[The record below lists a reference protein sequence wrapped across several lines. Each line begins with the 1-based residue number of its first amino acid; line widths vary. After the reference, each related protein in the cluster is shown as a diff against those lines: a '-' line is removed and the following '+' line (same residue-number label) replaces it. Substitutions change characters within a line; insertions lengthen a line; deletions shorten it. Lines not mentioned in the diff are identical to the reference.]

1 MDARIRGVRPLLRIV
16 PIALCV
22 VALAPAAPRA
32 AERWRVVA
40 RFVDARH
47 PELASVPSVEIAG
60 ERRPVLGRPASVRLA
75 VHTVRPPGT
84 RHVRFDVPVPE
95 ALRGRPLRLFAS
107 LPAPGVALVDQ
118 TPRAV
123 AQPDDHVA
131 MDVTLSREA
140 VDKPP
145 TIVVTGRAASAETR
159 WVSEPVA
166 VPPGARL
173 RFGIGI
179 DESEWSPAL
188 PATTFVA
195 SAIAEGGGETTLARR
210 RLDPGRHPNQ
220 RRWLDQDIDLGPFA
234 GRNVRFAFAT
244 EAHPHDAGA
253 PFVFPVWGD
262 PTVRAPDATSP
273 PPRNVLLVSIDTLRA
288 DHLGCYGYSRPTS
301 PTIDAVLAARGTL
314 FEHVFASSPWTFPS
328 HAGMLTGRYPCVHR
342 FYPAVRSANDEN
354 ALGALPADAPT
365 LAEVLRARGY
375 ATGGFTEDGWI
386 SAEMG
391 FARGFGTF
399 VENRAF
405 PRFSEPLG
413 QVERTLHD
421 ALAWIRRN
429 DDGPWFVFVHTYQ
442 VHNPYTPPPGYLA
455 QVAADAGDDRASAD
469 AAAYDAEIRYTDD
482 VLAHFLAG
490 LDAAGAG
497 DALVVLTSDHGEQFG
512 EHGLWMHGNSLYDEL
527 LHVPLIVRA
536 PGLVPA
542 GKRIATDVGLLDVV
556 PTILDLAGAG
566 APPHGDGRSLAR
578 MIREGDGTAVPLLAD
593 LGDTVA
599 ARNDGLK
606 WIIDEKTGATQVF
619 ALATD
624 PHELR
629 DVAGTRQLPAEGA
642 KWLADFRALCPPA
655 TPGATVPGTG
665 NIDPAVR
672 DKLRAL
678 GYIE

>member
-1 MDARIRGVRPLLRIV
+1 M
-16 PIALCV
+16 
-22 VALAPAAPRA
+22 
-32 AERWRVVA
+32 
-40 RFVDARH
+40 
-47 PELASVPSVEIAG
+47 PSVEIAG
-60 ERRPVLGRPASVRLA
+60 ERRPVLASPPSFRLA
-75 VHTVRPPGT
+75 AHTVRPPGT
-84 RHVRFDVPVPE
+84 RRVRFDVPIPE
-95 ALRGRPLRLFAS
+95 PLRGRPLRLFAS
-107 LPAPGVALVDQ
+107 LLMPGVALVDQ
-118 TPRAV
+118 APRVV

-131 MDVTLSREA
+131 MDVALSREA
-140 VDKPP
+140 IDKPP
-145 TIVVTGRAASAETR
+145 TVVVTARAASGETR

-166 VPPGARL
+166 VPAGARL

-179 DESEWSPAL
+179 DESEWSSAL

-195 SAIAEGGGETTLARR
+195 SAIADGGGETTLVRR

-220 RRWLDQDIDLGPFA
+220 RRWIDHDVDLGAFA
-234 GRNVRFAFAT
+234 GRSVRFAFAT

-253 PFVFPVWGD
+253 PFVFPVWSN
-262 PTVRAPDATSP
+262 PTVLAPDATSSP
-273 PPRNVLLVSIDTLRA
+273 RRNVLLISIDTLRP
-288 DHLGCYGYSRPTS
+288 DHLGCYGYRRPTS
-301 PTIDAVLAARGTL
+301 PNIDAVLAARGTP
-314 FEHVFASSPWTFPS
+314 FEHAYANAPWTFPS
-328 HAGMLTGRYPCVHR
+328 HAGMLTGRYPCIQR
-342 FYPAVRSANDEN
+342 LYPAARSADYGNEF
-354 ALGALPADAPT
+354 GALPTDEPT
-365 LAEVLRARGY
+365 LAEILHARGY
-375 ATGGFTEDGWI
+375 ATAGFTEDGWI
-386 SAEMG
+386 RADMG
-391 FARGFGTF
+391 FGRGFGTF

-421 ALAWIRRN
+421 ALEWIHRH
-429 DDGPWFVFVHTYQ
+429 DDMPWFAFVHTYQ

-455 QVAADAGDDRASAD
+455 RVAPAAGDDRASAD

-482 VLAHFLAG
+482 VLGRFLAD

-527 LHVPLIVRA
+527 LHVPLVVRA

-542 GKRIATDVGLLDVV
+542 GKRVAADVGLLDVV
-556 PTILDLAGAG
+556 PTILDLVGAD
-566 APPHGDGRSLAR
+566 APPRADGRSLAR
-578 MIREGDGTAVPLLAD
+578 MIRDGEGSAVPLLAD
-593 LGDTVA
+593 IGGTVA
-599 ARNDGLK
+599 ARDAGLK
-606 WIIDEKTGATQVF
+606 WIVDGKTGATQVF

-629 DVAGTRQLPAEGA
+629 DVAGTRPLPADGA

-665 NIDPAVR
+665 TIDPAVR